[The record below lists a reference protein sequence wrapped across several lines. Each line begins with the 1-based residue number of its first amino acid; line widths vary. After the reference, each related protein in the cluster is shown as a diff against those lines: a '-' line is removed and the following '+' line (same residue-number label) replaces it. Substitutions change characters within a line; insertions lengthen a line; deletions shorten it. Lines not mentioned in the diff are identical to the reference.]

1 VCTKLL
7 SQSSSTFQLLGGIRM
22 ILQCFWELTTQQNVG
37 LSSRLLA
44 DLIVPLVDIV
54 HTYNQD
60 DSFVGLYLIDL
71 SLSCLVAIQNNNL
84 KVSKFSIYFKTILI
98 QNFC

>member
-1 VCTKLL
+1 
-7 SQSSSTFQLLGGIRM
+7 M

-84 KVSKFSIYFKTILI
+84 KVSEFVIQLKTKLI
-98 QNFC
+98 QNFF